1 MGVVKP
7 RNETLGEL
15 IRRYRD
21 ELNMTQQE
29 LANRSGVNNKRISFL
44 EYGRAPRD
52 HAILQS
58 IFSILHIPTHEVVTA
73 LANTKIHSEIWFN
86 LLQQL
91 MSSEDDISLAR
102 EVMVHLMASQDK
114 NSEVSFEK
122 LLSIVQQGSGN
133 LETRLELM
141 DDAIMCAQRQGLQTY
156 VAKGLFYRYLVER
169 DDFSKMEET
178 YHSGKQV
185 LAYAEDLTSEDR
197 IILYYKL
204 GVHAFTLYKY
214 NESIEL
220 GKLLLACDKTEST
233 YKAYSILL
241 ISTSYYYKSHFE
253 MAEQYLN
260 RIHLTRF
267 PFLRDHVS
275 FMKAKLHE
283 QRGETESAIY
293 HLQLCME
300 SSTYKLNIV
309 NSLLHIYLQ
318 QRDIDAAQHLL
329 QGESDYL
336 EEDFCNPMKINELAN
351 YYINKG
357 KVMSGINR
365 QKEAIDYFKKGISM
379 FTRLTETD
387 EALLRQLEQSR
398 LNMISAV
405 ADGRNLTDATVVRL
419 SQELDGYIVEF
430 QKKSILKRAVLT
442 T

>member
-29 LANRSGVNNKRISFL
+29 LANRSGVNNKRVSFL
-44 EYGRAPRD
+44 EYGGAPRD
-52 HAILQS
+52 YAILQS
-58 IFSILHIPTHEVVTA
+58 IFSVLHIPTYEVVTA
-73 LANTKIHSEIWFN
+73 LANTKIHSEIWLSF
-86 LLQQL
+86 LQQL
-91 MSSEDDISLAR
+91 VSSEDDISLAR

-114 NSEVSFEK
+114 NSEVGFEK

-133 LETRLELM
+133 LGTRLELM
-141 DDAIMCAQRQGLQTY
+141 DEAIMYAQRRGLQTY

-178 YHSGKQV
+178 YHSGKKV
-185 LAYAEDLTSEDR
+185 LACAEDLASEDR

-253 MAEQYLN
+253 LAEQYLN

-275 FMKAKLHE
+275 FMKSKLHE
-283 QRGETESAIY
+283 QRGETES
-293 HLQLCME
+293 
-300 SSTYKLNIV
+300 
-309 NSLLHIYLQ
+309 
-318 QRDIDAAQHLL
+318 
-329 QGESDYL
+329 DYL
-336 EEDFCNPMKINELAN
+336 EEDFSNPMKINELAN

-387 EALLRQLEQSR
+387 EALLRQLEQTR